1 MCEIHVAGRPWN
13 DAERLQEIAL
23 QLQRSGHIVVEGPAS
38 KLLTEP
44 KPAGLELPPLPQ
56 VFGSAMWEGAADEQV
71 LAPTLLAHNQAT
83 LRNAGL
89 HHDKHRVLILCSVVM
104 RLLGFPL
111 FPSTYRMCRSVT
123 ELLITGAADL
133 MHAYFQEGA
142 SGRGGSLKDHVQRES
157 LERYLTSRIQGV
169 GPGRAAQLVEAHG
182 VDILRHLDSMD
193 AELAIKK
200 LSAISGVGRKT
211 AEQMLRSWTLN
222 PKRGMLLCSCVLDG
236 GYVHEPGTLLYY
248 DLHISPVRAQPL
260 LRWLLAGVWSH
271 AFQG

>member
-1 MCEIHVAGRPWN
+1 M
-13 DAERLQEIAL
+13 
-23 QLQRSGHIVVEGPAS
+23 VEGPAS

-56 VFGSAMWEGAADEQV
+56 VFGSAMWEGAVDEQV
-71 LAPTLLAHNQAT
+71 LAPTLLAHNQARV
-83 LRNAGL
+83 RNAGL

-104 RLLGFPL
+104 RLLDSPL

-133 MHAYFQEGA
+133 MHAYSQEGA

-182 VDILRHLDSMD
+182 IDILRHLDSVD

-222 PKRGMLLCSCVLDG
+222 PKRGMLLCTMSWTAVMFMNPALCYIMPCTFLQTVLNLCCHG
-236 GYVHEPGTLLYY
+236 C
-248 DLHISPVRAQPL
+248 
-260 LRWLLAGVWSH
+260 WLVCRHMLSNAKLMKVG
-271 AFQG
+271 